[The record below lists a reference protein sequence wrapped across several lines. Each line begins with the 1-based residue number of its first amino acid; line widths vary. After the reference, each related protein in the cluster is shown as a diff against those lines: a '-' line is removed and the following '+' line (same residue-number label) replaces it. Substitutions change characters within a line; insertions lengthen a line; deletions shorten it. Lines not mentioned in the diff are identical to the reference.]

1 MSEPFYHS
9 EVVRQELHDMQS
21 LYKDLYDISIRFPLM
36 TQQEKRDHLEKT
48 MELVAKQKVFYAR
61 LSLMSLEDKEAA
73 DLKIRI
79 DQMTAHSTVVVKAS
93 TMSWKICPSASSPGE
108 KSLTVLNNPVTLIG

>member
-1 MSEPFYHS
+1 MSEPSYHS

-36 TQQEKRDHLEKT
+36 SQQEKRDHLEKT

-79 DQMTAHSTVVVKAS
+79 DQMTALYSGGQGINDVLEN
-93 TMSWKICPSASSPGE
+93 MSKRLKSWRKELDSA
-108 KSLTVLNNPVTLIG
+108 K

>member
-36 TQQEKRDHLEKT
+36 SQQEKRDHLEKT

-79 DQMTAHSTVVVKAS
+79 DQMTALYSGDRINDVLEN
-93 TMSWKICPSASSPGE
+93 MSKRLKSWRKELDSA
-108 KSLTVLNNPVTLIG
+108 K

>member
-36 TQQEKRDHLEKT
+36 SQQEKRDHLEKT
-48 MELVAKQKVFYAR
+48 MELVAKQ
-61 LSLMSLEDKEAA
+61 
-73 DLKIRI
+73 
-79 DQMTAHSTVVVKAS
+79 
-93 TMSWKICPSASSPGE
+93 
-108 KSLTVLNNPVTLIG
+108 

>member
-36 TQQEKRDHLEKT
+36 AQQEKRDHLEKT

-79 DQMTAHSTVVVKAS
+79 DQMTALYSGGQGINDVLEN
-93 TMSWKICPSASSPGE
+93 MSKRL
-108 KSLTVLNNPVTLIG
+108 KSWRKEP